1 MKKAQLTRQD
11 LLQKAFEQIYVGGY
25 QTTSIDAILAA
36 TAVTKGAFYYHF
48 KNKDEMGLAL
58 IEEVLRPTLRLQFES
73 LLQTVDDPLQAI
85 YRLMQHLLFE
95 NSLLQAAH
103 GCPMGNLTQE
113 LTPWHPVLSPAIE
126 QLLQDWMQ
134 LMTQLLQNGKQS
146 GFIQAH
152 VSARSVAQFVLS
164 GYWGVRSV
172 GKLGDSHT
180 VYTNYLKELKH
191 YLNTLR

>member
-1 MKKAQLTRQD
+1 MKKAQLTRQA
-11 LLQKAFEQIYVGGY
+11 LLQKAFEQIYTGGY

-73 LLQTVDDPLQAI
+73 LLQSSDDPLQAI

-95 NSLLQAAH
+95 NDLLQAAH

-113 LTPWHPVLSPAIE
+113 LTPWHPVLSTALD
-126 QLLQDWMQ
+126 QLLQDWIQ
-134 LMTQLLQNGKQS
+134 LMTQLLQKGQQS
-146 GFIQAH
+146 GFIKTA
-152 VSARSVAQFVLS
+152 VSARSVALFVLS
-164 GYWGVRSV
+164 GYWGVRSI
-172 GKLGDSHT
+172 GKLGDSRT
-180 VYTNYLKELKH
+180 VYTAYLNELKR

>member
-1 MKKAQLTRQD
+1 MKKAQLTRQE
-11 LLQKAFEQIYVGGY
+11 LLQKAFEQIYTGGY

-73 LLQTVDDPLQAI
+73 MLQATADPLQAI

-103 GCPMGNLTQE
+103 GCPVGNLTQE

-126 QLLQDWMQ
+126 QVLQDWIA
-134 LMTQLLQNGKQS
+134 LMTQLLQNGQQS
-146 GFIQAH
+146 GFVKAAIP
-152 VSARSVAQFVLS
+152 ARSVALFILS
-164 GYWGVRSV
+164 GYWGIRNV

-180 VYTNYLKELKH
+180 VYTGYLKELKH